1 MAAGAQIDYDALAQK
16 HGAVSPDSGS
26 VDYDAL
32 AKKHGAVPSAS
43 EKPEQAGFFES
54 LGAGLPGYKKDDAFS
69 AVKDAGSGL
78 YHIFTHPVD
87 SANLMYHGIVD
98 PMQLT
103 NEDAVA
109 RMKKA
114 GVANKING
122 AIEYAESGVPFLG
135 PQLAKAGQQIDEGN
149 LAGGLGTTVGAA
161 VPFVAPGAAEGT
173 AAAGSK
179 IVSKLNPIK
188 AVEAA
193 LQRRLSVE
201 EAAAPR
207 SASESQ
213 PALNVAPQET
223 LIHASQNGIKL
234 TPGQALEDPA
244 ATNVQKMG
252 STAMI
257 GGKDLSLALR
267 EQRRAFV
274 DSVNKLGKT
283 VDPVGVGI
291 NDETAGHAI
300 QKNVQDNLNGLQ
312 GKANATYNQVAQ
324 QQQDLSGDIRG
335 LKSLAESKRTETIT
349 DPRTGAT
356 STRPIYQSP
365 EIKTALDDI
374 AAKPDALGP
383 NPSIA
388 SLRSLRSEFWEKGND
403 YSGNIPDSA
412 RALYKQAAA
421 KVDDAIVEAGKG
433 TSFEGTFRDA
443 NSQWKALQSKYNE
456 PGQPLY
462 KILQQDDPTKIV
474 SQLQNA
480 SATDVAMLR
489 KELNDGP
496 AIQALRRSVVNDISN
511 NKFTVRNEG
520 LGGYSHEYLTA
531 LFGPDVTKQ
540 LYLKADLAR
549 RIGYDANPSGT
560 GSAISVLEQGG
571 SIKSQPKLM
580 AFAKLSMPRDPLSF
594 LPLRAEVTP
603 IRSTPFAA
611 PTANL
616 QPTSNPAVLAPTG
629 TEGASA
635 ITSPLTGGRLASP
648 AQLFKGGINT
658 QGATAST
665 GVMSAERSMQSLSS
679 EIDTM
684 KTRLRNA
691 GGASA
696 EEKDLLQ
703 KQIEDYQKRL
713 DGMRAGKA
721 GIR

>member
-16 HGAVSPDSGS
+16 HGAISPDSGS

-43 EKPEQAGFFES
+43 EKPEQPGFFES

-78 YHIFTHPVD
+78 YHIFTHPLD
-87 SANLMYHGIVD
+87 SANLMYHGVVD

-135 PQLAKAGQQIDEGN
+135 PQLAKAGQQFEEGN
-149 LAGGLGTTVGAA
+149 VAGGLGTTAGAA
-161 VPFVAPGAAEGT
+161 IPFVAPAAAEGAMAT
-173 AAAGSK
+173 GSK
-179 IVSKLNPIK
+179 VLSKMDPLE
-188 AVEAA
+188 AVKSA
-193 LQRRLSVE
+193 LARKMSVE

-213 PALNVAPQET
+213 PALNISPNDVLT
-223 LIHASQNGIKL
+223 HASKEGVKL
-234 TPGQALEDPA
+234 TPGQALEDPS

-252 STAMI
+252 TTAMY

-283 VDPVGVGI
+283 VDPNGIGI
-291 NDETAGHAI
+291 NDETAGHTI
-300 QKNVQDNLNGLQ
+300 QKNVQDNLNGLRE
-312 GKANATYNQVAQ
+312 KANATYNQVAQ

-335 LKSLAESKRTETIT
+335 LKDFAESKRTETIT
-349 DPRTGAT
+349 DPRTGAS

-365 EIKTALDDI
+365 EIKATLDDI
-374 AAKPDALGP
+374 AGKQDTVGP

-388 SLRSLRSEFWEKGND
+388 SLRSLRSELWEKGND
-403 YSGNIPDSA
+403 YSGNIPDSS

-433 TSFEGTFRDA
+433 TPFERTFRDA

-480 SATDVAMLR
+480 PATDIAMLR

-496 AIQALRRSVVNDISN
+496 AVQALRRSVVNDISN
-511 NKFTVRNEG
+511 NKFTVRNGG

-531 LFGPDVTKQ
+531 LFGPDVTKE
-540 LYLKADLAR
+540 LYMKSDLAR

-571 SIKSQPKLM
+571 NIKNQPKLT

-594 LPLRAEVTP
+594 LPPKAQVTP
-603 IRSTPFAA
+603 IRATPFAR
-611 PTANL
+611 
-616 QPTSNPAVLAPTG
+616 PATLAPTG
-629 TEGASA
+629 TEGASG
-635 ITSPLTGGRLASP
+635 ITSPLTGGPLASP
-648 AQLFKGGINT
+648 EQLFKGGIN
-658 QGATAST
+658 QKGVEASN
-665 GVMSAERSMQSLSS
+665 VQMSPEDTMTSLST
-679 EIDTM
+679 EIGRM
-684 KTRLRNA
+684 KTKLRNA
-691 GGASA
+691 GNASTA
-696 EEKDLLQ
+696 EKSSLQ
-703 KQIEDYQKRL
+703 KQIEDYQGQL
-713 DGMRAGKA
+713 DDLRGKK
-721 GIR
+721 